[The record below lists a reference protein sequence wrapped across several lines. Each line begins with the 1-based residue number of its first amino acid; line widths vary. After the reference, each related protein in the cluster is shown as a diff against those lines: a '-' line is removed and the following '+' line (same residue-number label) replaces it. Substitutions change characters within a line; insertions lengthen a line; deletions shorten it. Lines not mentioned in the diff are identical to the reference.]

1 MNQTEC
7 DMCQRDCSKMEFTYG
22 LTGGYVDEEGF
33 HMDEFEPWVLICVDC
48 FDRIIRNRKREVVL

>member
-48 FDRIIRNRKREVVL
+48 FDRIIRNRKR